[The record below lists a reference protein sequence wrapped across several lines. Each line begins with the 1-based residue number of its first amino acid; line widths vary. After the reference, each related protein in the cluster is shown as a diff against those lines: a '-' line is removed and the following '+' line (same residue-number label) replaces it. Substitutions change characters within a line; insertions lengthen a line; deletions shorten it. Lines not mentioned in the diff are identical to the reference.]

1 MVYNLFRADDA
12 GARGPGASAPG
23 HGASRQASTT
33 AAPAVQAA
41 RDRSTREPA
50 GALRCPS
57 TSLLRP
63 TPPVPPVI
71 PPPTTAVLQNRQ
83 GPCLRNSSGCAS
95 QNGQKPLFLAEVL
108 DHARTG

>member
-1 MVYNLFRADDA
+1 MVYDLFRADDA
-12 GARGPGASAPG
+12 GAWGPGASAPE

-33 AAPAVQAA
+33 AAPAGQAA

-83 GPCLRNSSGCAS
+83 GPCLRNSSGRTS
-95 QNGQKPLFLAEVL
+95 QNGQKPPFTAELFDLV
-108 DHARTG
+108 R